1 MPKALDIGKIIKKS
15 GMTSIR
21 YNQDEGK
28 DAQDQFKAKIMR
40 GGRDKKYLYFYIPP
54 QFHENLRAGEYVT
67 VVKTEEGLVV
77 KPREEKSTSP

>member
-1 MPKALDIGKIIKKS
+1 
-15 GMTSIR
+15 MTSNR

-40 GGRDKKYLYFYIPP
+40 EGRDKKYLCFYVPP
-54 QFHENLRAGEYVT
+54 RFHENLQAGEYVT

-77 KPREEKSTSP
+77 KPREEKSNSL